1 MNRSAS
7 RRDQLPK
14 PGRCCMAHHA
24 SSLAEPKTPSN
35 RKLKFGEKAMLQQ
48 LGPGTRLCLDRAG
61 ECERLAELAGD
72 PRSKASYIRIA
83 NLWRAL
89 AAHREFVE
97 QIDGL
102 LASFG
107 SSKPEALDRSARS
120 P

>member
-1 MNRSAS
+1 
-7 RRDQLPK
+7 
-14 PGRCCMAHHA
+14 
-24 SSLAEPKTPSN
+24 
-35 RKLKFGEKAMLQQ
+35 MLQQ
-48 LGPGTRLCLDRAG
+48 HRAGIRLCLARAG

-97 QIDGL
+97 QMDGL

-107 SSKPEALDRSARS
+107 LSKREALDPSPRSA
-120 P
+120 PG

>member
-1 MNRSAS
+1 
-7 RRDQLPK
+7 
-14 PGRCCMAHHA
+14 MAHHP

-35 RKLKFGEKAMLQQ
+35 RKPKFGEKAMLQQ
-48 LGPGTRLCLDRAG
+48 LGIRLCLARAG

-72 PRSKASYIRIA
+72 PRSKESYIRIA

-107 SSKPEALDRSARS
+107 VSKREELDPSPSSAPS
-120 P
+120 